1 MKKHVVLL
9 GLLAFCFTITAQEK
23 ISVIKID
30 KEKEEEIFQKYYERN
45 NEMLK
50 QKGFSDGA
58 LFAKLFKQYLDKN
71 KTEIDNPDVFRESIK
86 NLKKD
91 VRKLSEENGKL
102 TKDNDKKKS
111 ELEESNKKISELND
125 SISMLNE
132 SILRLEGELKTKTDE
147 IAKSQ
152 MNVENAKKE
161 LDTLLSLHKK
171 DSVDVVKKENLL
183 KEKEDIIKE
192 LNDNNISLGKALDR
206 VNKIVDQNKKNID
219 ELKEKTNNLFKNVV
233 ADFEDVYDK
242 LGDDVFSVDEKTVKA
257 AVTKVES
264 VKSIWPSDDY
274 TDKINKVKEVP
285 KLAVLLTQAKK
296 LMAGP
301 YDEKSVS
308 SLLQSIKNS
317 ESCLWTDKQKNQ
329 TNDIV
334 ISLSNFS
341 KYVSNFE
348 KMIDLINSDLEKS
361 GRREPKEECKRYEMT
376 IKSTFAFVSKG
387 DVKNGYGKYFE
398 NLNEQLK
405 SLRKKVLEDENR
417 PNVPE
422 DVLRNLKENVRKKL

>member
-50 QKGFSDGA
+50 QEGFSDGA
-58 LFAKLFKQYLDKN
+58 LFAKLFKKYLDDN
-71 KTEIDNPDVFRESIK
+71 KTEIDNPDVFRDSIK
-86 NLKKD
+86 NLNKD
-91 VRKLSEENGKL
+91 VRKLRAENGKL
-102 TKDNDKKKS
+102 TKDNEKKKS
-111 ELEESNKKISELND
+111 ELEKSNKKISELNN

-183 KEKEDIIKE
+183 KEKENIIKE
-192 LNDNNISLGKALDR
+192 LNDKNISLGKALDS
-206 VNKIVDQNKKNID
+206 VNKIVCQNENDID

-257 AVTKVES
+257 AVEKVES
-264 VKSIWPSDDY
+264 VKSIWPSGY
-274 TDKINKVKEVP
+274 TDKVNKVKKVP
-285 KLAVLLTQAKK
+285 KLAGLLTQAKK
-296 LMAGP
+296 LMAEP